1 VPDSQD
7 IPTAPPPAARLLP
20 CVRPA
25 MSLIEIMI
33 AIGILGLGLTM
44 VATIFPLAL
53 DQHRISTD
61 HILAADVAR
70 RAQSRMVSD
79 SGFLSGLN
87 DGLSGTVYVV
97 PFTTPVPKTDGSGTL
112 VDHDISNDLD
122 RLGGEDV
129 PGGSVSNSQPINW
142 RDALYPVPTSS
153 QDMNRRPRYFP
164 ISFYRKAQGITQCTV
179 FVCRRTGGQRF
190 ALQDDGQLRNLAP
203 KPLPSSG
210 DELVPVPWKIP
221 VKRSPQRQQ
230 FYYSESSA
238 PAIALSQI
246 VTNGARLLS
255 QATGSLYTV
264 IDTVD
269 GPPGPSTMRV
279 LEDASAEPGT
289 VAAPVVFYL
298 WLVPGPFDRT
308 RNTFGKSPVVDVL
321 CFAGPG

>member
-1 VPDSQD
+1 MS
-7 IPTAPPPAARLLP
+7 TAPAPAARLLP
-20 CVRPA
+20 CARRA

-61 HILAADVAR
+61 RILSADVAVQM
-70 RAQSRMVSD
+70 QSRMVSD
-79 SGFLSGLN
+79 TGFLGGLN

-97 PFTTPVPKTDGSGTL
+97 PFTTPVPETDGTFSDHNISGDL
-112 VDHDISNDLD
+112 ND
-122 RLGGEDV
+122 LGGEGV
-129 PGGSVSNSQPINW
+129 PGGSVNNSQLINW
-142 RDALYPVPTSS
+142 RDGLYPVPTSS
-153 QDMNRRPRYFP
+153 QNLNRRPRYFAV
-164 ISFYRKAQGITQCTV
+164 SFYRKTQGVTQCTV

-190 ALQDDGQLRNLAP
+190 ALQDYQG
-203 KPLPSSG
+203 LPDLVDIGSG
-210 DELVPVPWKIP
+210 SDELVPVPWKIAVTRNLTDVRVLDFAGSVP
-221 VKRSPQRQQ
+221 PSPPLTQV
-230 FYYSESSA
+230 
-238 PAIALSQI
+238 

-269 GPPGPSTMRV
+269 GPPWPSAIRV
-279 LEDASAEPGT
+279 LEDTSAEPGPLASPAT
-289 VAAPVVFYL
+289 FHL

-308 RNTFGKSPVVDVL
+308 RNSFGKSPVVDVL